1 MDRPAYS
8 IYGWLSLTRPSFPS
22 PLNSVGYRHVA
33 ALLQV
38 FEIYTFPGR
47 IIRGEHSGGSNNCII
62 RIYADELLGLK
73 QRTFFFS
80 KEKPTSAFGQDGHP

>member
-8 IYGWLSLTRPSFPS
+8 IHGWLSLTRPSFPY

-38 FEIYTFPGR
+38 FEIYTFPGC

-62 RIYADELLGLK
+62 QIYAEFRRAGA
-73 QRTFFFS
+73 QR
-80 KEKPTSAFGQDGHP
+80 PTYNEAVKAAR